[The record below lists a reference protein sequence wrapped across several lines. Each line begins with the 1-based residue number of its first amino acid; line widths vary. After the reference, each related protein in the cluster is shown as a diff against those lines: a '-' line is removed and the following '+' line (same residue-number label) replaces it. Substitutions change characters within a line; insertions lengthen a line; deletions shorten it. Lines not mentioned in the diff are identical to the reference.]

1 MDIRKFFSTGII
13 STLLLLFVALP
24 ARAGIP
30 VIDGANLAQSIQEVL
45 AWGQQAQQMLDQI
58 KKMEQQYQQAQA
70 MTQKLDGARFLGTI
84 LNDPNIGL
92 ALPPEMRNATQLL
105 LNPAGLSTSQANLSQ
120 ILSSF
125 GINTTLDQN
134 AGRAQADAIGRAQ
147 QILASAQSRQAQ
159 LQALASRADATV
171 DAKESLDLLNR
182 NTLEAANISNQAIQT
197 SAALE
202 AARQAA
208 ELNHIA
214 RQQALSEAMKSGG
227 AKPIRKLTY

>member
-1 MDIRKFFSTGII
+1 MNIRKFLS
-13 STLLLLFVALP
+13 SATLTALLLFAALP

-30 VIDGANLAQSIQEVL
+30 VIDGANLAQAIQEVM

-58 KKMEQQYQQAQA
+58 RQMEQQYKQAQA

-105 LNPAGLSTSQANLSQ
+105 LNPSALATSQANLNQ

-125 GINTTLDQN
+125 GVNTALDPKAGQAMADTL
-134 AGRAQADAIGRAQ
+134 GRAQ
-147 QILASAQSRQAQ
+147 QILAATQTRETQ
-159 LQALASRADATV
+159 LQALATRVDSTA

-182 NTLEAANISNQAIQT
+182 NTLEAANINNQTMQT
-197 SAALE
+197 MAALE

-208 ELNHIA
+208 DLKRLANN
-214 RQQALSEAMKSGG
+214 QAFFAGVKSG
-227 AKPIRKLTY
+227 ASQPLRKYSY